1 MITIRIAEVK
11 ATLENEKWKCK
22 DRIMKSILDTFSYED
37 IEYYTPIRDL
47 ALAELV
53 VKEIGGKIVEIT
65 EIPKFVKGR
74 IY

>member
-1 MITIRIAEVK
+1 MITIRIEGVK

-22 DRIMKSILDTFSYED
+22 DKIMKSILDTFIYED
-37 IEYYTPIRDL
+37 LEYYVPIRDL

-65 EIPKFVKGR
+65 DIPKFIKGR
-74 IY
+74 VY

>member
-1 MITIRIAEVK
+1 MEVK